1 MIADEPARSLE
12 AMFSRTYTSPVPV
25 AQHIEPPSIEAM
37 DLLLRGALVEDV
49 GTGDVTTEV
58 LEVRRRVNGKLLA
71 RSSGVVAGLGVF
83 VRVFEL
89 LDDEVT
95 ATFHAQDGDVVAAGD
110 VVVEVEGP
118 LAALLT
124 GERTALNFVQRLSGI
139 ATLTRRFVDLAAGR
153 ARILDTRKTTPGLRQ
168 LEKLAVR
175 MGGGENHRVGLF
187 DEVMVKNNHLDLAG
201 TSMLELL
208 ARLRERHGPDMRIT
222 AEARDEAEALQAV
235 HGEADVVMLDNMSVA
250 AMRELCPR
258 LRAAASSRP
267 RPLEIE
273 ASGSVDLKSVGAV
286 AATGVDRISVGA
298 LTHSAPALDLA
309 FRMEVGP

>member
-1 MIADEPARSLE
+1 
-12 AMFSRTYTSPVPV
+12 MFSRTYTPPVPV
-25 AQHIEPPSIEAM
+25 AQHIQSPSVEAT
-37 DLLLRGALVEDV
+37 DLLLRGALSEDV

-58 LEVRRRVNGKLLA
+58 LDGRRRVIGKLLA
-71 RSSGVVAGLGVF
+71 RSGGVVAGLEVF

-95 ATFHAQDGDVVAAGD
+95 ATLRAQDGDVVAAGD
-110 VVVEVEGP
+110 VVVEIEGP

-139 ATLTRRFVDLAAGR
+139 ATLTRRFVERAAGR

-175 MGGGENHRVGLF
+175 MGGGENHRAGLF

-201 TSMLELL
+201 ISMRELL
-208 ARLRERHGPDMRIT
+208 ARLRERHGQGMRIT
-222 AEARDEAEALQAV
+222 AEARNEQEALQAV
-235 HGEADVVMLDNMSVA
+235 QGDADVVLLDNMSVA
-250 AMRELCPR
+250 AMRALCPQ
-258 LRAAASSRP
+258 LRAAASDRT

-273 ASGSVDLKSVGAV
+273 ASGSVDLETVGAV